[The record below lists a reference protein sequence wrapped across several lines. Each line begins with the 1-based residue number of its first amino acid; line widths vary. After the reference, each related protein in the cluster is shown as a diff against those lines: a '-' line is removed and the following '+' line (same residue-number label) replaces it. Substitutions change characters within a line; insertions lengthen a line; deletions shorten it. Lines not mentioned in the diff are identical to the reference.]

1 MINGYTAD
9 QVRAAEAPLLDAG
22 EPLMER
28 AAHGLAEELRAVLAE
43 RAEGADGDAPDV
55 WKILLLVGSGDNG
68 GDALFAAAELAGTT
82 GPGDVPLDLVV
93 ARTGDHAHEAG
104 YAAAV
109 EAGVRFLMNSPAE
122 PDDTA
127 DEAKGAALVVD
138 AVFGIGASRNPTL
151 RGAPK
156 AIVEAVLP
164 VVQSAGGP
172 TVVAVD
178 VPSGI
183 DPDEGSVPE
192 GAVLPAEV
200 TVTFGAVKAGLGL
213 CRRRPPH
220 RHRSRTAA
228 RRRHAVHDARPGGRL
243 THCPTRPAAGAVGIT
258 DHPGGA

>member
-22 EPLMER
+22 EPLMAR
-28 AAHGLAEELRAVLAE
+28 AAHGLAEELRTVLAD
-43 RAEGADGDAPDV
+43 RAAGLEGEAPDV

-82 GPGDVPLDLVV
+82 GPDDVPIDLVV
-93 ARTGDHAHEAG
+93 ARTGDRAHEAG

-127 DEAKGAALVVD
+127 DEAKGAAIVVD

-164 VVQSAGGP
+164 VVQNSGGP

-200 TVTFGAVKAGLGL
+200 TVTFGAVKAGLLIPPGSAYAGDVRLIDIGL
-213 CRRRPPH
+213 GPQLADVTPF
-220 RHRSRTAA
+220 TTLDQA
-228 RRRHAVHDARPGGRL
+228 DA
-243 THCPTRPAAGAVGIT
+243 
-258 DHPGGA
+258 

>member
-1 MINGYTAD
+1 MA
-9 QVRAAEAPLLDAG
+9 
-22 EPLMER
+22 R
-28 AAHGLAEELRAVLAE
+28 AAHGLAEELRTVLAD
-43 RAEGADGDAPDV
+43 RAAGLEGEAPEV

-82 GPGDVPLDLVV
+82 GPDDVPLDLVV

-127 DEAKGAALVVD
+127 DEAKGAAIVVD

-164 VVQSAGGP
+164 VVQNSGGP

-192 GAVLPAEV
+192 GAVLPGGGHGHLRRGEGRAPHP
-200 TVTFGAVKAGLGL
+200 TRLGL
-213 CRRRPPH
+213 RRRRPPH

-228 RRRHAVHDARPGGRL
+228 GRRHAVHDARPGGRL
-243 THCPTRPAAGAVGIT
+243 TSSHARFAAWAVGIT
-258 DHPGGA
+258 DRPGGA